1 MEALSP
7 RETEVAERIAWGA
20 SQKEVADQL
29 GISRFTVDNIIR
41 KIYGKLWIGKINE
54 LSAWWFCTHF
64 NISFDLSPLHR
75 KIIATAFLVLLVSA
89 EVHFSYGDDYT
100 LRRPKRFRT
109 ITRARKVETFVE
121 LIA

>member
-41 KIYGKLWIGKINE
+41 KIYGKK
-54 LSAWWFCTHF
+54 AYC
-64 NISFDLSPLHR
+64 
-75 KIIATAFLVLLVSA
+75 
-89 EVHFSYGDDYT
+89 
-100 LRRPKRFRT
+100 
-109 ITRARKVETFVE
+109 
-121 LIA
+121 

>member
-20 SQKEVADQL
+20 SHKEVADQL

-41 KIYGKLWIGKINE
+41 KIYGKLRIGKINE

-64 NISFDLSPLHR
+64 NKSKKGRNICRTDCL
-75 KIIATAFLVLLVSA
+75 KIAL
-89 EVHFSYGDDYT
+89 
-100 LRRPKRFRT
+100 
-109 ITRARKVETFVE
+109 
-121 LIA
+121 